1 VGLGKYAYETKGY
14 RKIATI
20 GEDYSFIYTQ
30 VFGLVLE
37 FCGAGGQVTNRQ
49 WVPLGTKDFASVI
62 AALPDDVD
70 AIYLGLGGADA
81 VNFLNQYQ
89 QAGGKAHLMGGS
101 IMIDQTILS
110 SKGNAKNALIGT
122 IAASGQADTWDDPN
136 WQKFVKAYQDA
147 FPPNK
152 RFPSPSLLATNYY
165 GSTMA
170 LILGLRQVNG
180 DLSDNQAK
188 LKDAL
193 AKIEIDA
200 PNGKI
205 KLDANRQAIGTNFV
219 TEVVDDGKGALFS
232 KVVKV
237 IPNVNQTLGYDPAV
251 FAKIGLPSRTV
262 PECKKY

>member
-1 VGLGKYAYETKGY
+1 
-14 RKIATI
+14 
-20 GEDYSFIYTQ
+20 
-30 VFGLVLE
+30 
-37 FCGAGGQVTNRQ
+37 
-49 WVPLGTKDFASVI
+49 
-62 AALPDDVD
+62 
-70 AIYLGLGGADA
+70 
-81 VNFLNQYQ
+81 
-89 QAGGKAHLMGGS
+89 MGGMIGVDES
-101 IMIDQTILS
+101 IWS
-110 SKGNAKNALIGT
+110 GKGNAKNALLGNL
-122 IAASGQADTWDDPN
+122 AASGQADTWEDPG

-165 GSTMA
+165 NSTSA

-180 DLSDNQAK
+180 DLSNNQAK

-232 KVVKV
+232 KGVKV
-237 IPNVNQTLGYDPAV
+237 IPNVNQTLGYDPAE
-251 FAKIGLPSRTV
+251 FSKIELPGRTV

>member
-1 VGLGKYAYETKGY
+1 
-14 RKIATI
+14 
-20 GEDYSFIYTQ
+20 
-30 VFGLVLE
+30 
-37 FCGAGGQVTNRQ
+37 
-49 WVPLGTKDFASVI
+49 
-62 AALPDDVD
+62 
-70 AIYLGLGGADA
+70 
-81 VNFLNQYQ
+81 
-89 QAGGKAHLMGGS
+89 MGGS

-122 IAASGQADTWDDPN
+122 IAASGQADTWEDPG

-170 LILGLRQVNG
+170 LILALRQVNG
-180 DLSDNQAK
+180 DLSNNQAK
-188 LKDAL
+188 FKDAL

-205 KLDANRQAIGTNFV
+205 KLDSNRQAIGTNFV

-251 FAKIGLPSRTV
+251 FSKIGLPSRTV